1 MQNEEKAMD
10 FGGGVISFEEEF
22 ELFEESK
29 EVVTGGD
36 DDCEYESD
44 VDATSVMDTD
54 G

>member
-1 MQNEEKAMD
+1 MD

-22 ELFEESK
+22 ELFEEIK
-29 EVVTGGD
+29 EGATGSE

-44 VDATSVMDTD
+44 VDATSVMDID